1 MTQVRSISIGVWLTR
16 GSRHESAERSGI
28 AHFVEHMLFK
38 GTGTRSAEDIAQAI
52 DSIGGQLDAFT
63 AKEYASYYIK
73 VLDEHL
79 PLALDIL
86 SDIVLNPAFT
96 PDDIE
101 REKKVVVEEIK
112 MVEDT
117 PDDLVHEIFTQG
129 FWEDHPLGRP
139 ILGTRETVESFTP
152 ELLREYFRNAYTPS
166 NLIVSAVGNLEHA
179 QRPRSGRGE
188 VRRAQGRPVTWSASR
203 RPPSFPRSRFATRSS
218 SRATCVSGSSSYPQ
232 DHEDRYSSYV
242 LNTLLGGSM
251 SSRLFQNVR
260 EKRGLAYAV
269 FSGLTAYRDAGSFT
283 IYAGCSNDAVGEVI
297 DLVVEELKTVK
308 QTPVPAA
315 ELQRAKDHLKGSLM
329 LSLENTASRMSHL
342 ARQEIYFDRQF
353 GLDETLQG
361 VERVTADD
369 VQRVA
374 KTCSAAGSLSATV
387 LGNVNG
393 FAAPA
398 GATRSRIRVLF
409 PAQATESTEK
419 RARAQRHR
427 PSGSCSGCFSLS
439 SVSPVTESF
448 RDPTLHAPG
457 DGAHLERPAT
467 LRDLAA
473 RRDGRG

>member
-16 GSRHESAERSGI
+16 GSRHESAENGGI

-38 GTGTRSAEDIAQAI
+38 GTTSRSAEDIAQVI

-79 PLALDIL
+79 PLAIDVL
-86 SDIVLNPAFT
+86 SDIVMNPAFH

-101 REKKVVVEEIK
+101 REKKVVLEEIK

-117 PDDLVHEIFTQG
+117 PDDLVHELFTQG
-129 FWEDHPLGRP
+129 FWENHPLGRP
-139 ILGTRETVESFTP
+139 ILGRPETVESFHAD
-152 ELLREYFRNAYTPS
+152 LLRRYFQNAYTAS
-166 NLIVSAVGNLEHA
+166 NFIISAVGNLEHERVRELVEERFSRVPTQGDSA
-179 QRPRSGRGE
+179 GE
-188 VRRAQGRPVTWSASR
+188 DAPTVVPKILVRNKELEQSHICLGA
-203 RPPSFPRSRFATRSS
+203 
-218 SRATCVSGSSSYPQ
+218 SSYPQ
-232 DHEDRYSSYV
+232 DHDDRYSSYV

-269 FSGLTAYRDAGSFT
+269 FSGLSAYRDAGSFT
-283 IYAGCSNDAVGEVI
+283 IYAGCSNEAVGEVI
-297 DLVVEELKTVK
+297 DLVVEELRGVK
-308 QTPVPAA
+308 NAPVPQA

-361 VERVTADD
+361 VERVTSAD

-374 KTCSAAGSLSATV
+374 ADLFRNGALSATV

-393 FAAPA
+393 LEIP
-398 GATRSRIRVLF
+398 
-409 PAQATESTEK
+409 
-419 RARAQRHR
+419 RARL
-427 PSGSCSGCFSLS
+427 SL
-439 SVSPVTESF
+439 
-448 RDPTLHAPG
+448 D
-457 DGAHLERPAT
+457 
-467 LRDLAA
+467 
-473 RRDGRG
+473 

>member
-38 GTGTRSAEDIAQAI
+38 GTASRSAEDIAQAI

-79 PLALDIL
+79 PLAIDIL
-86 SDIVLNPAFT
+86 SDIVRNPAFAAE
-96 PDDIE
+96 DIE

-139 ILGTRETVESFTP
+139 ILGTRETVESFTQRS
-152 ELLREYFRNAYTPS
+152 LRDYFRNAYTPR
-166 NLIVSAVGNLEHA
+166 NLIVSAVGNLEHQHLRDLVTERFGDLTA
-179 QRPRSGRGE
+179 VGE
-188 VRRAQGRPVTWSASR
+188 VVTEEAPTVVPKIQIRNKELEQSHVCLGA
-203 RPPSFPRSRFATRSS
+203 
-218 SRATCVSGSSSYPQ
+218 SSYPQ
-232 DHEDRYSSYV
+232 DHDDRYSSYV

-269 FSGLTAYRDAGSFT
+269 FSGLSAYRDAGTFT
-283 IYAGCSNDAVGEVI
+283 VYAGCANEAVGEVL
-297 DLVVEELKTVK
+297 DLIVEELRGVK
-308 QTPVPAA
+308 GAAVPDA
-315 ELQRAKDHLKGSLM
+315 ELQRSKDHLKGSLM

-361 VERVTADD
+361 VERVTPAD

-374 KTCSAAGSLSATV
+374 ADVFKDGSLSATV

-393 FAAPA
+393 LQI
-398 GATRSRIRVLF
+398 SREQLN
-409 PAQATESTEK
+409 
-419 RARAQRHR
+419 
-427 PSGSCSGCFSLS
+427 L
-439 SVSPVTESF
+439 
-448 RDPTLHAPG
+448 D
-457 DGAHLERPAT
+457 
-467 LRDLAA
+467 
-473 RRDGRG
+473 

>member
-1 MTQVRSISIGVWLTR
+1 VSETPIVRDVLDNGLRILTERMSQVRSISIGVWLTR
-16 GSRHESAERSGI
+16 GSRHESDERSGI

-38 GTGTRSAEDIAQAI
+38 GTGSRTAEDIAQAI

-79 PLALDIL
+79 PLAIDIL
-86 SDIVLNPAFT
+86 SDIVRNPAFS

-117 PDDLVHEIFTQG
+117 PDDLVHELFTQG
-129 FWEDHPLGRP
+129 FWENHPLGRP
-139 ILGTRETVESFTP
+139 ILGTKDTVESFNTN
-152 ELLREYFRNAYTPS
+152 LLRDYFRKAYTAK
-166 NLIVSAVGNLEHA
+166 NLIVSAVGNLEHS
-179 QRPRSGRGE
+179 RVRDLVEEKFGSLTEPGE
-188 VRRAQGRPVTWSASR
+188 HVQDVAPQVVPKVLIRNKELEQSHVCLGV
-203 RPPSFPRSRFATRSS
+203 
-218 SRATCVSGSSSYPQ
+218 GSYPQ
-232 DHEDRYSSYV
+232 NHDERYSSYV

-269 FSGLTAYRDAGSFT
+269 FSGLSAYRDAGSFT
-283 IYAGCSNDAVGEVI
+283 IYAGCSNEAVGEVI
-297 DLVVEELKTVK
+297 DLVVEEMRGVK
-308 QTPVPAA
+308 SAPVPDT
-315 ELQRAKDHLKGSLM
+315 ELQRSKDHLKGSLM

-361 VERVTADD
+361 IERVTADD

-374 KTCSAAGSLSATV
+374 VDLFRNGSLSATV

-393 FAAPA
+393 LEIPA
-398 GATRSRIRVLF
+398 ERL
-409 PAQATESTEK
+409 
-419 RARAQRHR
+419 
-427 PSGSCSGCFSLS
+427 
-439 SVSPVTESF
+439 
-448 RDPTLHAPG
+448 
-457 DGAHLERPAT
+457 HLE
-467 LRDLAA
+467 
-473 RRDGRG
+473 